1 MAMEPSLLRVDE
13 VAKLLSVSRWTVY
26 RWIEEGRLQ
35 GTKLNRGSLRI
46 FRASVT
52 ALVEGHRTPVLDQP
66 IRESRRQPVA
76 V

>member
-1 MAMEPSLLRVDE
+1 MEQPLLRVDE

-26 RWIEEGRLQ
+26 RWLEEGRLE

-52 ALVEGHRTPVLDQP
+52 ALVDGHRTPVLEQP
-66 IRESRRQPVA
+66 IRALGRRPVA

>member
-1 MAMEPSLLRVDE
+1 MERSLLRVKE

-26 RWIEEGRLQ
+26 RWLEEGRLE
-35 GTKLNRGSLRI
+35 GTKLNRGSLRV

-52 ALVEGHRTPVLDQP
+52 ALVEAHRTPVPEPPNRDL
-66 IRESRRQPVA
+66 RRRPVA

>member
-1 MAMEPSLLRVDE
+1 MEQPLLRVDE
-13 VAKLLSVSRWTVY
+13 VAKLLNVSRWTVY

-46 FRASVT
+46 FRASVDE
-52 ALVEGHRTPVLDQP
+52 LVQSRRTPVFDALV
-66 IRESRRQPVA
+66 REWRRRPVE

>member
-1 MAMEPSLLRVDE
+1 MEQSLLRVDE

-26 RWIEEGRLQ
+26 RWVEEGRLQ

-52 ALVEGHRTPVLDQP
+52 ALVDGHRTPVLEQP
-66 IRESRRQPVA
+66 IRAPRRRPVA